1 MEKKYSTKLVFMA
14 ACVGMSFFGV
24 TMLSLGPILGP
35 LNAVVEGA
43 NALPSTMSIGII
55 IGTILFGPIVD
66 KFGYKSLLILA
77 SICALAGVQGLAN
90 FADIK
95 WLHCSIF
102 SLGFGGGILNGLTNA
117 LVSDIYDDKKRG
129 GRLGLLGAF
138 YCVGALLWTLL
149 NYFIPDFRIPL
160 GAMSIVMVLFIV
172 AFFFIAFPQAK
183 PQGSVSVK
191 KSLGLLKYPA
201 LLLFAVVLFFQCAFE
216 GTSGNFTVQYLNHMG
231 GMDNATA
238 TLAMTCYTIGMMGG
252 RLPLGRIMCKLK
264 ELGTLYLY
272 LSVAFAGVIL
282 FYAFADSVVA
292 AYVAMA
298 LIGFGAGATFPVVLN
313 FIGGAFKDLSG
324 TAFSIALFIG
334 LCGQSIGNSFMGMQ
348 FDSMGY
354 IALPITLIA
363 CVVVMVMLVP
373 LAVKFT
379 KK

>member
-172 AFFFIAFPQAK
+172 AFFFIAFPKAK

-252 RLPLGRIMCKLK
+252 RLPLGRIMGKLK

-292 AYVAMA
+292 VYVAMA

-348 FDSMGY
+348 FDSLGY

>member
-252 RLPLGRIMCKLK
+252 RLPLGRIMGKLK

-292 AYVAMA
+292 VYVAMA

>member
-160 GAMSIVMVLFIV
+160 GAMSIVMVLFII

-252 RLPLGRIMCKLK
+252 RLPLGRIMGKLK

-292 AYVAMA
+292 VYVAMA

-348 FDSMGY
+348 FDGMGY

-373 LAVKFT
+373 LAVKLT

>member
-252 RLPLGRIMCKLK
+252 RLPLGRIMGKLK

-282 FYAFADSVVA
+282 FYVFADSVVA